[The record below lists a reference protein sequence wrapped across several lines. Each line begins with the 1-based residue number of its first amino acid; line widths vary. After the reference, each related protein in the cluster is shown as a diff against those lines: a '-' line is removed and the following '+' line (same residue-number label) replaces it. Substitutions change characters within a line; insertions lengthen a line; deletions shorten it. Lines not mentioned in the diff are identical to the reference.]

1 MRQSKLRVV
10 LVDDHEVVRAGVR
23 AILDGEEGLEV
34 VGEAG
39 TADEALA
46 IVAREA
52 PDAVLMDIALPDA
65 SGIDLTR
72 RIRSTYPHT
81 QVVILTFHEGEEYFT
96 QALRAGA
103 AGYVVKGSPAADI
116 KRALEAVAAGETYLS
131 PRLASGLVTKFLDGQ
146 GEVALAGL
154 TSREREVADLLVEGL
169 SNQEIALKLDISV
182 TTVQTHR
189 SHIMEKLGV
198 RNYGEFVR
206 FAIRNGLISP

>member
-1 MRQSKLRVV
+1 MRQDKLRVL

-23 AILDGEEGLEV
+23 AIIDGDPQFEV

-39 TADEALA
+39 TADEALVL
-46 IVAREA
+46 IARDA
-52 PDAVLMDIALPDA
+52 PDAVLMDIGLPDA

-72 RIRSTYPHT
+72 RIRASYPAT
-81 QVVILTFHEGEEYFT
+81 QVVILTLHEGEEYFT

-103 AGYVVKGSPAADI
+103 TGYVIKGSPAKDI
-116 KRALEAVAAGETYLS
+116 VRALQAIAAGETYLS
-131 PRLASGLVTKFLDGQ
+131 PRLATGLVTKFLDGQ
-146 GEVALAGL
+146 GEVALSGL
-154 TSREREVADLLVEGL
+154 TTREREVADLLVDGL
-169 SNQEIALKLDISV
+169 SNQEIALQLDISV

-198 RNYGEFVR
+198 RNYGEFIR

>member
-1 MRQSKLRVV
+1 MRQSRLRVV